1 MIKKLLRILYG
12 LFSYAVFIL
21 LIFALILN
29 IIALIVNLSIDN
41 DFTVSVW
48 ECAFLP
54 LVIYFTIKYYPRC
67 LNQSN
72 KLLHKRRT

>member
-1 MIKKLLRILYG
+1 MEKKLRTFYG
-12 LFSYAVFIL
+12 VLSYMIFIL
-21 LIFALILN
+21 LIFSLILN

-54 LVIYFTIKYYPRC
+54 LVIYFTIKYYHPYYPRC
-67 LNQSN
+67 LE
-72 KLLHKRRT
+72 